1 MANKTGHHFYS
12 NRSRVVLV
20 YNAKG
25 GVGKSSTTFNLAAA
39 FARLG
44 FHVTC
49 LDMDSQQN
57 LTLAFAQGLQKA
69 DSFTGTIKDYID
81 SNGSVSAKN
90 ILRTFTFCRT
100 PGGKTGMKDFFYVT
114 EESRYE
120 TIPAPENAGNVTRSC
135 TMSLIPGDS
144 EIGSCNLENLG
155 IVRNL
160 VAEISKDQ
168 PDDSIILIDCP
179 PQLMPVMSP
188 ALFAGDYV
196 LIPVTPTSDAIAG
209 LPTVF
214 KIINE
219 VRSIGFD
226 IKPLGFFIN
235 NLDAREITLK
245 ESAAGL
251 REIFQNDNS
260 GLYMF
265 KTVVRH
271 ASSVE
276 RGRSIGQPVV
286 VQEFMTNYYADITNL
301 AFEVIDR
308 INEIENGE

>member
-1 MANKTGHHFYS
+1 MAKNTGHHFQS
-12 NRSRVVLV
+12 NRPRTILT

-25 GVGKSSTTFNLAAA
+25 GVGKSSTVFNLSAA

-44 FHVTC
+44 FNVTC

-57 LTLAFAQGLQKA
+57 LTLAFAQGLQKE
-69 DSFTGTIKDYID
+69 DLFSGTIKDYID
-81 SNGSVSAKN
+81 SNGSISAKEL
-90 ILRTFTFCRT
+90 LRTFTFCRT

-114 EESRYE
+114 EESQRE
-120 TIPAPENAGNVTRSC
+120 TVTAPENAGSVTRSC

-155 IVRNL
+155 IVRSL
-160 VAEISKDQ
+160 VAEISEDA
-168 PDDSIILIDCP
+168 PLDSIILVDCP

-235 NLDAREITLK
+235 NLDARETTLK

-251 REIFQNDNS
+251 QEVFQNSDS
-260 GLYMF
+260 ELYMF

-286 VQEFMTNYYADITNL
+286 VQEFMTNYYVDITNL
-301 AFEVIDR
+301 AFEVVDR
-308 INEIENGE
+308 INEIENGD